1 MTIKIKNFNIP
12 KTNNPILIE
21 GLPGIGNVGKI
32 AADFLVESLNAK
44 KIYEIYSYSFPHS
57 VFVNEENLVELPLVQ
72 IYYKKL
78 KTRELM
84 ILAGDV
90 QPLDEVNCY
99 EFCQEILEIFKKHNG
114 KEIITLGGMGLQEI
128 PQNPKVYCTANQKE
142 IMEKYKKYSP
152 QLKTNTYGTIGPIIG
167 VTGLLVGLAKEEKIP
182 AISLLAETFGHPTY
196 LGIKG
201 ARQLLKV
208 LQKSL
213 DLNIKLN
220 KLDEEIDEI
229 EEEIKKVGLDKLAK
243 LDSNQKKRKDITYI
257 G

>member
-12 KTNNPILIE
+12 KTTNPILIE

-142 IMEKYKKYSP
+142 IIEKYKKYSP

-243 LDSNQKKRKDITYI
+243 LDHNQKKRKDITYI

>member
-229 EEEIKKVGLDKLAK
+229 EEEIKKVGLDKIAK
-243 LDSNQKKRKDITYI
+243 LDLNQKKRKDITYI

>member
-12 KTNNPILIE
+12 KTTNPILIE

-142 IMEKYKKYSP
+142 IIEKYKKYSP

-243 LDSNQKKRKDITYI
+243 LDNNQKKRKDITYI